1 MCELCAN
8 EGRNLLGMTDA
19 APQEPPQDRPQ
30 MTHRSF
36 YMRTDDVEGLAALVD
51 DLHHTYRQP
60 RYEVFSAALHVLRAH
75 RTEIIENLTRNSRP
89 VSAPVRT
96 VLPDGS

>member
-1 MCELCAN
+1 MCEMCAN
-8 EGRNLLGMTDA
+8 EGRNLFDMTDA
-19 APQEPPQDRPQ
+19 AQQDRPP
-30 MTHRSF
+30 MRHRSF
-36 YMRTDDVEGLAALVD
+36 YMRTDDADGLAALVE

-60 RYEVFSAALHVLRAH
+60 RYEVLSAALHVLRAH

-89 VSAPVRT
+89 DSEPVRT